1 MVWCHILFLRWRCLE
16 YYGEVLDANNGL
28 LIIVELDLTDWTK
41 YFRICGKQLQ
51 VSILNNNQ
59 YQS

>member
-28 LIIVELDLTDWTK
+28 LIIVELDLRTGRNTSEYAGSNCK
-41 YFRICGKQLQ
+41 F
-51 VSILNNNQ
+51 
-59 YQS
+59 QS